1 MVIDIH
7 SHLWPM
13 DRNPESMRRYFQ
25 NRNSRF
31 SFDADGLLASMEAA
45 GIDRTVVSALAFGPE
60 LTNQDIRGLNQYV
73 ADAVRQSDQKLLG
86 FCTLNPFEAGSVD
99 FLRSC
104 MEDQGFAGLKLHCNM
119 QRFYPNDERLDAV
132 YRQMQEYGK
141 PILFHSGGIGVRP
154 YGDIYGRPVYMDETA
169 LKFPELKIIL
179 GHAGRIWYEET
190 AMLLRKHP
198 NIYADV
204 STNFGKTKET
214 LNWPMQQLLQTV
226 KGWAGSTGHLLFGSD
241 FPFYEQTDTRE
252 NLEDLADGLT
262 DSGLVTAAE
271 VRRIITV
278 NTETFL
284 NKFI

>member
-13 DRNPESMRRYFQ
+13 DRNPEAMRQYFQ

-31 SFDADGLLASMEAA
+31 AFDADGLLASMEAA
-45 GIDRTVVSALAFGPE
+45 GIDLTVVSALAFGPE
-60 LTNQDIRGLNQYV
+60 LTNRDIRGLNQYV
-73 ADAVRQSDQKLLG
+73 ADAVRHSQGKLQG
-86 FCTLNPFEAGSVD
+86 FCTLNPFEEGSVD

-104 MEDQGFAGLKLHCNM
+104 IEDEGFVGLKLHCNM
-119 QRFYPNDERLDAV
+119 QRFYPNDERLDPV

-154 YGDIYGRPVYMDETA
+154 YGDSYGRPVYMDETA

-198 NIYADV
+198 NIYADI
-204 STNFGKTKET
+204 STNFGKTGET

-226 KGWAGSTGHLLFGSD
+226 KGWAGSKGHLLFGSD
-241 FPFYEQTDTRE
+241 FPFYEQTATRE
-252 NLEDLADGLT
+252 NLEALADQLPDG
-262 DSGLVTAAE
+262 GLVKPAE
-271 VRRIITV
+271 VRQIITT
-278 NTETFL
+278 NTEAFFH
-284 NKFI
+284 KFI